1 MPVFEYKA
9 QSSVDGRM
17 VTGTLEFANETAAY
31 ASLKERGL
39 VVTSL
44 RQSKAKK
51 KSSSVTKSRRK
62 GRVGVDDL
70 VIFSR
75 QLATIVNAGLPL
87 IEGLNILSD
96 QMENATFRDIIR
108 QVEKDVESGSTLS
121 DALGKH
127 PKVFSVLFVN
137 LIRAGEASGMLDD
150 ILVQLS
156 TYLEKAAAL
165 KRKVK
170 SAMIYPSVVILVA
183 MAIVTLLMVKVIPV
197 FEDIFAG
204 FNAELPKPTQVVIA
218 ISHFMQ
224 KYYLLAIGGAVVGG
238 FLFKKYIST
247 PSGRMKFD
255 STLLRLPVLGTLFRK
270 VAVARFTRTFSTLLR
285 SGVNILVSLDIVA
298 RTSGNMVVEKAIDKT
313 RDSIKEGENIA
324 RPLIESEVF
333 PPMVTRMI
341 DVGERTGALDE
352 MLGKIA
358 DFYEEQVD
366 TAVSG
371 LTSLLEPVMIVI
383 LGVVLGGVVI
393 AMFMPLFKMTTIIKG
408 SN

>member
-1 MPVFEYKA
+1 MAVYEYKA
-9 QSSVDGRM
+9 QAVADGRA
-17 VTGTLEFANETAAY
+17 VSGTIEVGSEAQGY
-31 ASLKERGL
+31 ALLRERGL
-39 VVTSL
+39 VVTSIKES
-44 RQSKAKK
+44 RVKK
-51 KSSSVTKSRRK
+51 KTAAQKSGRRRSVST
-62 GRVGVDDL
+62 DDL

-87 IEGLNILSD
+87 IEGLNILGD
-96 QMENATFRDIIR
+96 QMENQTFRDMIK
-108 QVEKDVESGSTLS
+108 QVEKEVEGGSTLS
-121 DALGKH
+121 DALAKH
-127 PKVFSVLFVN
+127 PKAFSVLFVN

-170 SAMIYPSVVILVA
+170 SATIYPSVVVA
-183 MAIVTLLMVKVIPV
+183 VAICIVTLLMVKVIPV

-204 FNAELPKPTQVVIA
+204 FNAELPKPTQIVIA

-224 KYYLLAIGGAVVGG
+224 KFWYFALGGIIVGTFLLKRYLR
-238 FLFKKYIST
+238 T
-247 PSGRMKFD
+247 TSGRYNFD
-255 STLLRLPVLGTLFRK
+255 NLLLKMPVLGTLFRK

-298 RTSGNMVVEKAIDKT
+298 RTSGNSVVERAIDKT
-313 RDSIKEGENIA
+313 RDSIREGENIA
-324 RPLIESEVF
+324 RPLIESNVF

-352 MLGKIA
+352 MLSKIA

-366 TAVSG
+366 VAVGG
-371 LTSLLEPVMIVI
+371 LTSLLEPIMIVF
-383 LGVVLGGVVI
+383 LGVVVGGVVI

-408 SN
+408 TS